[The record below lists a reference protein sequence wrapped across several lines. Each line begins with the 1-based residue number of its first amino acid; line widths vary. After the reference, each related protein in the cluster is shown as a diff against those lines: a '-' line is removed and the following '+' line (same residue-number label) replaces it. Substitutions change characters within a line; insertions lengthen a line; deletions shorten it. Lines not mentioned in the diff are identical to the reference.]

1 MARRPENV
9 LGLLV
14 RELTKQEI
22 AIMEG
27 RGCRADDWSLVQVA
41 EDFDPFR
48 VRRTHFAGSCVLG
61 RFHGEVEVMPGMRLP
76 TGIYDC
82 TLIDCQVGNDCLL
95 ENVRF
100 ATHVVIERESVL
112 FDIGS
117 ITCSGAATFGCGQDI
132 PLACETG
139 GRELPLWAEV
149 DLTAAT
155 LVVRDREQQAQQAQ
169 LREAVAQYTKQLT
182 SSVTWVRRGAMI
194 RHTERLHDVYVGSH
208 AVLDHANGFER
219 VAVLSSPDEP
229 TRVTGGATVVDSVLQ
244 WGVTVG
250 GNAIIKH
257 SVLLEH
263 SAADDHATIEESL
276 IGPNTTIAKGEVTAS
291 LVGPFVGFHHQSL
304 LISAFWPEGRGNI
317 AYGAMVGSNHTGRA
331 PDQEIWPG
339 EGTFFGLGCSIR
351 FPSDFSAAPY
361 TFISAGT
368 NTLPQKV
375 EFPFSL
381 LSTPSDEVDPVVP
394 RAYNEIQPGWGLYA
408 NAYGIERSELKFKQR
423 DRATHHQFKH
433 HILRPSVMRFVVQA
447 LRRLE
452 AIDEPSVDSHAE
464 NKVREFYFDEHIPG
478 LGKNVLRES
487 ARLRAIEAYRRVL
500 KRWGLRIL
508 LGEREGKELLPES
521 SEIAHELL
529 AWLMPDTT
537 CEQRLSELIEI
548 ERINAEIVQQSR
560 EADDQRGQRIIPGYA
575 AVHVAAEQDPIV
587 QRAWQRFTTTT
598 ERIKAVSCP

>member
-1 MARRPENV
+1 M

-61 RFHGEVEVMPGMRLP
+61 RFHGEVEVMPGMCLP

-169 LREAVAQYTKQLT
+169 LREAVTQYTKQLT

-208 AVLDHANGFER
+208 AELDHANGFER

-368 NTLPQKV
+368 NTLPQKI

-423 DRATHHQFKH
+423 DRATHHHFKH
-433 HILRPSVMRFVVQA
+433 QILRPSVMRFVVQA

-452 AIDEPSVDSHAE
+452 AIDEASS
-464 NKVREFYFDEHIPG
+464 
-478 LGKNVLRES
+478 GKRVQTR
-487 ARLRAIEAYRRVL
+487 ALRARFENF
-500 KRWGLRIL
+500 IL
-508 LGEREGKELLPES
+508 MS
-521 SEIAHELL
+521 TS
-529 AWLMPDTT
+529 PD
-537 CEQRLSELIEI
+537 
-548 ERINAEIVQQSR
+548 
-560 EADDQRGQRIIPGYA
+560 
-575 AVHVAAEQDPIV
+575 
-587 QRAWQRFTTTT
+587 
-598 ERIKAVSCP
+598 

>member
-1 MARRPENV
+1 MVDAPVQAVQRALHYDATLEEVVAGVGQQSELIAAAKQVARRPENV

-14 RELTKQEI
+14 RDLSKQEI

-48 VRRTHFAGSCVLG
+48 VRRTHFAGHCVLG
-61 RFHGEVEVMPGMRLP
+61 RFQDTVEVMPGMNLP
-76 TGIYDC
+76 AGIYDC

-100 ATHVVIERESVL
+100 AANAVIEREAVL
-112 FDIGS
+112 FDVGS
-117 ITCSGAATFGCGQDI
+117 LTCSGAATFGCGQLLA
-132 PLACETG
+132 LACETG

-155 LVVRDREQQAQQAQ
+155 LVVRDRDQAEQQQA
-169 LREAVAQYTKQLT
+169 LRDAVEAYTREVT
-182 SSVTWVRRGAMI
+182 SAVSWVRRGAII
-194 RHTERLHDVYVGSH
+194 RHIERLQDVYIGSK
-208 AVLDHANGFER
+208 AELDHANGFER
-219 VAVLSSPDEP
+219 VAVLSSPEEP
-229 TRVTGGATVVDSVLQ
+229 TKVTGGATVVDSVLQ
-244 WGVTVG
+244 CGASVG
-250 GNAIIKH
+250 GTAIIKH

-351 FPSDFSAAPY
+351 FPSDFSSAPY

-375 EFPFSL
+375 AFPFSL
-381 LSTPSDEVDPVVP
+381 ISTPSDEVDPIVP
-394 RAYNEIQPGWGLYA
+394 RAFNEIQPGWGLYA
-408 NAYGIERSELKFKQR
+408 NAYGIERSEYKFAQR
-423 DRATHHQFKH
+423 DKATRHQFKH
-433 HILRPSVMRFVVQA
+433 HILRPSVMRFVVEA
-447 LRRLE
+447 LHRLE
-452 AIDEPSVDSHAE
+452 AVTE
-464 NKVREFYFDEHIPG
+464 KREFYF
-478 LGKNVLRES
+478 
-487 ARLRAIEAYRRVL
+487 
-500 KRWGLRIL
+500 
-508 LGEREGKELLPES
+508 
-521 SEIAHELL
+521 
-529 AWLMPDTT
+529 
-537 CEQRLSELIEI
+537 
-548 ERINAEIVQQSR
+548 
-560 EADDQRGQRIIPGYA
+560 
-575 AVHVAAEQDPIV
+575 
-587 QRAWQRFTTTT
+587 
-598 ERIKAVSCP
+598 